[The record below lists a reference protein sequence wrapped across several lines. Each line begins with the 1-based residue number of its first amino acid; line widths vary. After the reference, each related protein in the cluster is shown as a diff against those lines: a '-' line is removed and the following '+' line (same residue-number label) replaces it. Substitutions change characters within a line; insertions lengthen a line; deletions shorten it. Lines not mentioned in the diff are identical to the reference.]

1 MASPNSTFTEIVSST
16 LRQHRQEFADNV
28 SNNNAL
34 LQRLMTKG
42 RITEVDGGY
51 EIVEPLDYAENSTY
65 QRYSGYDTLNVSVSD
80 VLSAAKYDWKQSAVH
95 ISASGL
101 ELRNNSGKNQLIS
114 LATSRMTNAI
124 RTFKNNMSSDVYS
137 DGTTANQI
145 GGLQS
150 IVSDAGTGTVG
161 GINSSTFSFWAS
173 NSQKADD
180 PIQGGGAVTVSKS
193 TMTSLMQP
201 LWLEQSRGNDKV
213 NLIVASNDYYT
224 FYWNGLS
231 DLQRYE
237 SNHTEATDGFGS
249 LKFVTADVVFDC
261 GTSFGGGIASSH
273 MYFLNTDYLKLC
285 VHKDANMTEVAEQRA
300 INQDAVIIPIIWQGN
315 MVCSNRK
322 LQGVITASG

>member
-161 GINSSTFSFWAS
+161 GINSSTF
-173 NSQKADD
+173 
-180 PIQGGGAVTVSKS
+180 
-193 TMTSLMQP
+193 
-201 LWLEQSRGNDKV
+201 
-213 NLIVASNDYYT
+213 YYLT
-224 FYWNGLS
+224 
-231 DLQRYE
+231 
-237 SNHTEATDGFGS
+237 
-249 LKFVTADVVFDC
+249 
-261 GTSFGGGIASSH
+261 
-273 MYFLNTDYLKLC
+273 
-285 VHKDANMTEVAEQRA
+285 
-300 INQDAVIIPIIWQGN
+300 
-315 MVCSNRK
+315 
-322 LQGVITASG
+322 

>member
-114 LATSRMTNAI
+114 LATSRMT
-124 RTFKNNMSSDVYS
+124 
-137 DGTTANQI
+137 
-145 GGLQS
+145 L
-150 IVSDAGTGTVG
+150 
-161 GINSSTFSFWAS
+161 
-173 NSQKADD
+173 
-180 PIQGGGAVTVSKS
+180 
-193 TMTSLMQP
+193 SLIHISEP
-201 LWLEQSRGNDKV
+201 TRP
-213 NLIVASNDYYT
+213 Y
-224 FYWNGLS
+224 
-231 DLQRYE
+231 
-237 SNHTEATDGFGS
+237 
-249 LKFVTADVVFDC
+249 
-261 GTSFGGGIASSH
+261 
-273 MYFLNTDYLKLC
+273 
-285 VHKDANMTEVAEQRA
+285 
-300 INQDAVIIPIIWQGN
+300 
-315 MVCSNRK
+315 
-322 LQGVITASG
+322 